1 MEPSRAVDLLQ
12 ALAQET
18 RLATF
23 RLLIRAGPGG
33 VPAGVIARTLDIAP
47 PVLSFHLAYLARSG
61 LVTSHRD
68 GRHVIYTAAWDVM
81 ENLLGFLTRNC
92 CQGVGQEFTGTATAT
107 GSLQS

>member
-23 RLLIRAGPGG
+23 RLLVRAGPDG

-47 PVLSFHLAYLARSG
+47 PVLSFHLADLARSG
-61 LVTSHRD
+61 LVTSRRD
-68 GRHVIYTAAWDVM
+68 GRHVIYAAAWDVM
-81 ENLLGFLTRNC
+81 EGLMGFLTMHC
-92 CQGVGQEFTGTATAT
+92 CQGVGREFTGTVTTT